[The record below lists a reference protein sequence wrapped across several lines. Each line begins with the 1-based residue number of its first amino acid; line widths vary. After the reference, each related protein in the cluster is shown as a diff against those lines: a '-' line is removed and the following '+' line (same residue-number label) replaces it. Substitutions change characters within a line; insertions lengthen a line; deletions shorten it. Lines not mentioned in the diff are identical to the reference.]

1 MLTKN
6 VDQKI
11 GKIIT
16 NFIENDA
23 TYAKILQKFYSIE
36 TWPYI
41 CTMYTTPYLSLHK
54 STSLSAEELRMPFER
69 L

>member
-16 NFIENDA
+16 NLIENDA
-23 TYAKILQKFYSIE
+23 TYAKILQKFYLIE
-36 TWPYI
+36 TWPY
-41 CTMYTTPYLSLHK
+41 
-54 STSLSAEELRMPFER
+54 
-69 L
+69 